1 MRRVFTDQ
9 VTKVLLL
16 VFMTAAAGAMT
27 AATGAMK
34 AAAGGAQAA
43 MPQAPGGA
51 PQAAIPQQTAPS
63 AVALFRELLNPAFD
77 PKDVYQIREVSILRE
92 DLHISISDG
101 TIALM
106 RATDGHVT
114 GAVFEG
120 VGEVLLVPPN
130 RAERTS
136 LALYTASAVLEQRFQ
151 SAYFRFADDTL
162 AEELRAGFRS
172 PADNAQEF
180 IARWQEPARQLARA
194 DALPILQG
202 LTSANSRDSH
212 PGEPKPGSSGAP
224 VSQFL
229 HVRIGGTAVGIVD
242 LFFDTNVAEQIS
254 VAQAGIINNAA
265 YYDTWTSFPMRSV
278 RQAAGEEDPAT
289 RASFEMSDYVLRVK
303 VQPPSELSGEAEF
316 TLTPR
321 HSGQRT
327 VVLELSRYLKLS
339 EARVNGAPVE
349 FIQNEAMTGSE
360 LARRGDDLIGVVLPE
375 PLQKDRPVRLAFK
388 YSGPVM
394 FNAGND
400 LVYVGSRGIWYP
412 NVGPVFSNFDITFE
426 YPNDWSVVA
435 TGKQI
440 ASSVTGSKRTTR
452 FVTDKPISRA
462 GFNLGK
468 FVTATARAG
477 SVEIHAYGARS
488 VELSLAGAEARVG
501 RKPEPAREAQQ
512 IADQA
517 AQTVAYLS
525 TQLDPFPYSNL
536 EITQLPGLLS
546 QSWPGLVYLSS
557 TAFLS
562 PDERRA
568 VGIRDPYVE
577 LLLSRLMLSHETAHQ
592 WWGDAVDWVSYRD
605 EWIVEALANYCA
617 LMMLEQQQHP
627 GDMKT
632 ALDWYR
638 GELLRETKNG
648 IIADA
653 GPVTLGR
660 RLASSKFPDAYE
672 RVMYGRG
679 TWLIHMLRTML
690 REATPAR
697 ANPARAGDPESGKDK
712 NDALFFAALKGL
724 LAASP
729 SHKIST
735 LDLQRAFEQVM
746 PAALNYEGRKS
757 LDWFFDSW
765 VNGNA
770 VPRFSLLKVRMTP
783 AAGKLKVSGTVLQD
797 HAARDMVTA
806 IPIYAVDAAGRS
818 QFVGFVF
825 ADDDKTEFTLTAP
838 AGTKQ
843 IVMDPEETVL
853 RR

>member
-1 MRRVFTDQ
+1 MKRVFIPK

-16 VFMTAAAGAMT
+16 VFITSCTGALGQSAAAGQKGGT
-27 AATGAMK
+27 QPVPAAPAT
-34 AAAGGAQAA
+34 
-43 MPQAPGGA
+43 
-51 PQAAIPQQTAPS
+51 S
-63 AVALFRELLNPAFD
+63 AVGLYRELLNPSLD
-77 PKDVYQIREVSILRE
+77 PKDVYTIRDVSILRE

-101 TIALM
+101 TMALM
-106 RATDGHVT
+106 RAVDGRLT

-136 LALYTASAVLEQRFQ
+136 LGLFTGSAVLEQRFQ
-151 SAYFRFADDTL
+151 SAYFRFADDAL
-162 AEELRAGFRS
+162 AGELRSGFRS
-172 PADNAQEF
+172 PAQSEDAQEF

-202 LTSANSRDSH
+202 LTSARDTD
-212 PGEPKPGSSGAP
+212 AR
-224 VSQFL
+224 FL
-229 HVRIGGTAVGIVD
+229 HVRIGGTAVGIID
-242 LFFDTNVAEQIS
+242 LFFDTNISEQIS
-254 VAQAGIINNAA
+254 AAQASVTNNTA
-265 YYDTWTSFPMRSV
+265 YYDIWTSFPMRSV

-303 VQPPSELSGEAEF
+303 VQPPSELSGEAGF

-321 HSGQRT
+321 RSGQRT
-327 VVLELSRYLKLS
+327 VVLELSRYLKLA
-339 EARVNGAPVE
+339 EARMNGAPVE
-349 FIQNEAMTGSE
+349 FIQNEAMTGRE
-360 LARRGDDLIGVVLPE
+360 LARRGDDLIGIVLPA
-375 PLQKDRPVRLAFK
+375 PLVKDHPVKLSFK

-394 FNAGND
+394 FNAGGE
-400 LVYVGSRGIWYP
+400 LIYVGSRGIWYP
-412 NVGPVFSNFDITFE
+412 NVGPVFSTFDLTFE
-426 YPNDWSVVA
+426 YPSDWSVVA
-435 TGKQI
+435 TGKQL
-440 ASSVTGSKRTTR
+440 SSTVANGKRITR

-468 FVTATARAG
+468 FVTASAG
-477 SVEIHAYGARS
+477 AGNVEIHAYGGRN
-488 VELSLAGAEARVG
+488 VERALAGAEARAG
-501 RKPEPAREAQQ
+501 KIPDPSREAQQ

-517 AQTVAYLS
+517 ATTVQYLS
-525 TQLDPFPYSNL
+525 AQLDPFPYSTL
-536 EITQLPGLLS
+536 AITQLPGLLS

-568 VGIRDPYVE
+568 IGIRDPYVE

-605 EWIVEALANYCA
+605 EWIVEAVANYCA
-617 LMMLEQQQHP
+617 LMMLEQQHP
-627 GDMKT
+627 GDMKI
-632 ALDWYR
+632 ALDYYR
-638 GELLRETKNG
+638 SELLRETRNG
-648 IIADA
+648 IVADA

-690 REATPAR
+690 RHT
-697 ANPARAGDPESGKDK
+697 STDK
-712 NDALFFAALKGL
+712 NDALFFSALKGL
-724 LAASP
+724 LAGSP
-729 SHKIST
+729 NHKIST
-735 LDLQRAFEQVM
+735 LDLERAFEQVM

-765 VNGNA
+765 INGNSI
-770 VPRFSLLKVRMTP
+770 PRFSLQGVRMTP
-783 AAGKLKVSGTVLQD
+783 SGGRLKITGTLLQD
-797 HAARDMVTA
+797 HAAQDMVTA
-806 IPIYAVDAAGRS
+806 IPLYAVDGSGNSR
-818 QFVGFVF
+818 FLHFVF
-825 ADDDKTEFTLTAP
+825 ADDAKTEFTLTAP
-838 AGTKQ
+838 AGTKE

>member
-1 MRRVFTDQ
+1 MRRVFIDR
-9 VTKVLLL
+9 VTKVLLAGF
-16 VFMTAAAGAMT
+16 VTAIIGAPSMARAQAAAPAPQQPV
-27 AATGAMK
+27 
-34 AAAGGAQAA
+34 AGGAV
-43 MPQAPGGA
+43 
-51 PQAAIPQQTAPS
+51 
-63 AVALFRELLNPAFD
+63 AVFRELLNPTFD
-77 PKDVYQIREVSILRE
+77 PKDVYTIREVSILRE
-92 DLHISISDG
+92 DLHVSISDG

-136 LALYTASAVLEQRFQ
+136 LALYTGSAVLEQRFQ
-151 SAYFRFADDTL
+151 SAYFRFADDALT
-162 AEELRAGFRS
+162 AELRAGFRS
-172 PADNAQEF
+172 RAQSDEAQEF

-202 LTSANSRDSH
+202 LTSANSHD
-212 PGEPKPGSSGAP
+212 
-224 VSQFL
+224 SQFL
-229 HVRIGGTAVGIVD
+229 HVRIGGTQVGIVD

-254 VAQAGIINNAA
+254 VAQAGITNNVA
-265 YYDTWTSFPMRSV
+265 YYDTWTSFPMRSA

-289 RASFEMSDYVLRVK
+289 RATFEMSDYVLRVK
-303 VQPPSELSGEAEF
+303 VQPPSELIGEAEF

-321 HSGQRT
+321 RSGQRT
-327 VVLELSRYLKLS
+327 VVLELSRYLKLA
-339 EARVNGAPVE
+339 EARVNGAAVE
-349 FIQNEAMTGSE
+349 FIQNESMSGSD

-375 PLQKDRPVRLAFK
+375 PLQKDKPVRLAFK

-400 LVYVGSRGIWYP
+400 LIYVGSRGIWYP

-426 YPNDWSVVA
+426 CPTDWAVVA
-435 TGKQI
+435 TGKQV
-440 ASSVTGSKRTTR
+440 ATSVANGKRTTR

-477 SVEIHAYGARS
+477 AVEIHAYGARN
-488 VELSLAGAEARVG
+488 VEQALAGAEARAG

-512 IADQA
+512 IAGQA

-525 TQLDPFPYSNL
+525 AQLDPFPYSNL

-557 TAFLS
+557 TAFLTT
-562 PDERRA
+562 DERRA